1 MFFDERINAMPN
13 VLELKKIDKRFG
25 TVHAL
30 KEVSL
35 DLIEGETMSLVGEN
49 GAGKSTLMKIL
60 TGVYTKN
67 SGEIYIAGKLENII
81 DPSKANEL
89 GIGQVYQ
96 QAELVPELTVA
107 ENIFLGEKGF
117 GIKGW
122 VSWKRMYDEAKRLLK
137 QYDIPIN
144 EHEVVGNLN
153 VANQQ
158 LIAIAKV
165 IQRNLK
171 ILILDEP
178 TAVLSDKEVEL
189 LFKIIDKLKA
199 KKITIIY
206 ISHKLDEVFRVS
218 DRMAVLRD
226 GELITV
232 LRNKHL
238 TKDDLIKHILGR
250 NVNMMFPEKK
260 SNSDGEILLKVKN
273 LNTDKVHNISFE
285 LKKGEILGIAGLVGS
300 GRTELARAIYGL
312 DPMKSGEI
320 WIQGAQVK
328 INNSVDAVRNGLF
341 LAPEDRRGQALVLI
355 QSIGDNISLA
365 NLKQISHWGFCN
377 KKNEM
382 NILNELK
389 SNLNIKAE
397 SVDTMVG
404 NLSGGNQQ
412 KVVIAKAII
421 AKPKILIVDEPT
433 QGIDVGAKSEIYFLL
448 KKLVSEGMSIIFIS
462 SEMEELQGVCS
473 RLIVMNE
480 GNITG
485 EIAESNIKDSEGVLN
500 LMYRSVN

>member
-1 MFFDERINAMPN
+1 MSNI
-13 VLELKKIDKRFG
+13 LELKKIDKHFG

-30 KEVSL
+30 KDVSL
-35 DLIEGETMSLVGEN
+35 TLIKGEIMSLVGEN

-67 SGEIYIAGKLENII
+67 SGEIYIDGKLENSL
-81 DPSKANEL
+81 DPSKANAL

-107 ENIFLGEKGF
+107 ENLFLGEKDF
-117 GIKGW
+117 GIKGLLN
-122 VSWKRMYDEAKRLLK
+122 WKRMYNESRRLLD
-137 QYDIPIN
+137 QYDIPID
-144 EHEVVGNLN
+144 EHEIVGNLN

-165 IQRNLK
+165 IQRDLK

-189 LFKIIDKLKA
+189 LFNIIGKLKE
-199 KKITIIY
+199 KHITIIY
-206 ISHKLDEVFRVS
+206 ISHKLDEVFKVS

-232 LRNKHL
+232 LENSNNLSKN
-238 TKDDLIKHILGR
+238 DLIKHMLGR
-250 NVNMMFPEKK
+250 KVNMMFPEKK
-260 SNSDGEILLKVKN
+260 TDPDNDILLKVKS
-273 LNTDKVHNISFE
+273 LNTNKLHNISFE

-312 DPMKSGEI
+312 DPISSGEL
-320 WIQGAQVK
+320 WIQGTQIK
-328 INNSVDAVRNGLF
+328 NNTTVDAVRNGFF

-355 QSIGDNISLA
+355 RSIGDNISLA
-365 NLKQISHWGFCN
+365 NLKKISHLGFCN
-377 KKNEM
+377 KKIERP
-382 NILNELK
+382 ILNRLK
-389 SNLNIKAE
+389 NDLNIKAE
-397 SVDTMVG
+397 SINTTAG

-412 KVVIAKAII
+412 KVVIAKAIL
-421 AKPKILIVDEPT
+421 ANPKILIVDEPT

-448 KKLVSEGMSIIFIS
+448 EKLVSEGMSIIFIS
-462 SEMEELQGVCS
+462 SEMEELQGICS

-480 GNITG
+480 GRITG
-485 EIAESNIKDSEGVLN
+485 EIAESNITDSKAILN